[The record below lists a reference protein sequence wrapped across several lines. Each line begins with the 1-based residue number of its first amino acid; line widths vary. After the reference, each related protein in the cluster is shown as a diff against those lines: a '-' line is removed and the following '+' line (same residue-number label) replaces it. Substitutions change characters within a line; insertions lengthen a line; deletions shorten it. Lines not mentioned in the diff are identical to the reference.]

1 MQIEKIYDL
10 TSLMKEKKKER
21 TLIESISEYIS
32 LLSSFSLKEV
42 KDTFV
47 DDVKRIFDI
56 ILSSLNIPSLTLSP
70 LKEDDIDFLFIN
82 AIKSF
87 ISYAEKKENDSLLSC
102 ILFTITILDKNNSEK
117 LKEAIPLIQN
127 KHSN

>member
-1 MQIEKIYDL
+1 
-10 TSLMKEKKKER
+10 MKEKKKER
-21 TLIESISEYIS
+21 TLIESISQYIS

-56 ILSSLNIPSLTLSP
+56 ILYSLNIPSLTLSP

-87 ISYAEKKENDSLLSC
+87 LSYAEKKENDSLLSC
-102 ILFTITILDKNNSEK
+102 ILFTITILDKNYSEK
-117 LKEAIPLIQN
+117 LKEAIPPIQN

>member
-102 ILFTITILDKNNSEK
+102 ILFTITILDKNYSEK
-117 LKEAIPLIQN
+117 IKEDIPLKQN

>member
-21 TLIESISEYIS
+21 TLIESISQYIS

-47 DDVKRIFDI
+47 DDVKMIFDI

-87 ISYAEKKENDSLLSC
+87 ISYAEKKEIDSLFSC
-102 ILFTITILDKNNSEK
+102 ILFTITILDKNYSEK